1 LFSQCLSF
9 FPFFGLFA
17 RWWSQYNQYRQILR
31 LWSGIGQWLHDE
43 QELDNSSLSALRQML
58 DDANMSGLI
67 YLQLNVAFHFC
78 KAWVEFTFKFEGD
91 SFQADLVHDALTNL
105 LELAGGIGLKY
116 FSFVS

>member
-1 LFSQCLSF
+1 
-9 FPFFGLFA
+9 
-17 RWWSQYNQYRQILR
+17 
-31 LWSGIGQWLHDE
+31 
-43 QELDNSSLSALRQML
+43 ML